1 MRTLVL
7 IEQVRRL
14 AALGR
19 LSITLH
25 AREEMDEDGVSTDD
39 VIRGL
44 EAETSEMSEDYPED
58 SRGHS
63 HLILVSLESGE
74 PLHVC
79 CAVYEETLVIITV
92 YRPDAKR
99 WTPDWRRRR

>member
-1 MRTLVL
+1 M
-7 IEQVRRL
+7 IEQIRLL
-14 AALGR
+14 AALSR

-39 VIRGL
+39 LMTGL
-44 EAETSEMSEDYPED
+44 GTETSELIEDYPED
-58 SRGHS
+58 KHGHS
-63 HLILVSLESGE
+63 HLILISLESGD

-79 CAVYEETLVIITV
+79 CAVHEEMLVIITV
-92 YRPDAKR
+92 YKPDAKK